1 MKLIAD
7 CPICDGQ
14 VTVPEGTEKSEIL
27 SCLDCNNKVVV
38 KEIQGSKITLEKA
51 PEVEE
56 DWGE

>member
-1 MKLIAD
+1 MRHAT

-14 VTVPEGTEKSEIL
+14 VTVPEGTEESEIL
-27 SCLDCNNKVVV
+27 TCPECSNRVVV
-38 KEIQGSKITLEKA
+38 TTISSDSAVLEKA